1 MSAGNCVHRSTD
13 DATLPASASR
23 VTLGHYTTTLP
34 SVMRSR
40 RHALPHQHA
49 RSSSSLENII
59 YTLNLEGRALLVSAR
74 TNIRRHALSVFARHE
89 VGDIGRIGR
98 WTQVGFTP
106 NEQDWDRRPTYAS
119 NFFDPLGRTGQRSIK
134 MARQGKK
141 KLVQDVEPTFTDTF
155 SRESGVSIAKAIK
168 ITCDLE

>member
-1 MSAGNCVHRSTD
+1 
-13 DATLPASASR
+13 
-23 VTLGHYTTTLP
+23 
-34 SVMRSR
+34 MRSR